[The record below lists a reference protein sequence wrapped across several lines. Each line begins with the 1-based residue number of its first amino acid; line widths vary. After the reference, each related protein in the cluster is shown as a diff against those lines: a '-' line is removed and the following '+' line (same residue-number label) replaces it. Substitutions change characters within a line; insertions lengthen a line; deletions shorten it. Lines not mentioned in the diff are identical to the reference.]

1 MDSIT
6 TTTQV
11 EKSMCQRDKLLMVVL
26 TLAIAA
32 CATES
37 RPFKWRQIKGS
48 IGFEQAERYCKN
60 QDEIYRG
67 NLATSIFET
76 LILATAPPGGA
87 LGASNAMAERPIGPS
102 GMSMDTCMDLKGW
115 KKIPL

>member
-1 MDSIT
+1 MIA
-6 TTTQV
+6 V
-11 EKSMCQRDKLLMVVL
+11 EKFMYLKGKLSIAVL
-26 TLAIAA
+26 TLAVVA

-60 QDEIYRG
+60 QDEIYRD
-67 NLATSIFET
+67 NLATSILGT
-76 LILATAPPGGA
+76 LIIATAPPAGA